1 MPPFPRPP
9 GPPSNHPV
17 DVGQRSETAVVLE
30 LSRRGYHVL
39 LPHGVNHRYDL
50 VLDQGDEFLRVQ
62 CKTGRLRAGRIVFST
77 KSVRSNTKEI
87 LTRSYEG
94 EIDYFAVYCPETES
108 VYMVPSA
115 GIARGYCA
123 LRVDPCA
130 NGQVK
135 HVNWAS
141 EHELPGLGPPEP
153 ERGIEPLAPEL
164 QVPCS
169 TN

>member
-1 MPPFPRPP
+1 
-9 GPPSNHPV
+9 
-17 DVGQRSETAVVLE
+17 
-30 LSRRGYHVL
+30 VL

-62 CKTGRLRAGRIVFST
+62 CKT
-77 KSVRSNTKEI
+77 
-87 LTRSYEG
+87 
-94 EIDYFAVYCPETES
+94 ES

-130 NGQVK
+130 NGQIK

-141 EHELPGLGPPEP
+141 EHELPTLERPEP

>member
-1 MPPFPRPP
+1 MPPFAPPPRPR
-9 GPPSNHPV
+9 SNHPV

-50 VLDQGDEFLRVQ
+50 VLDQGEAFLRVQ
-62 CKTGRLRAGRIVFST
+62 CKTGRLRDGRIVFST
-77 KSVRSNTKEI
+77 KSVRSNTKEV

-123 LRVDPCA
+123 LRVEPCA

-135 HVNWAS
+135 HVNWAA
-141 EHELPGLGPPEP
+141 EHELSRFAPREP
-153 ERGIEPLAPEL
+153 ERGIEPLRSRL
-164 QVPCS
+164 QLECS
-169 TN
+169 TH